1 MSFVKP
7 ALAPVSKPI
16 QSSPQEEVKPAEEP
30 IDEIEELDNE
40 PELERPRLSLPMQ
53 ESAEGSEE
61 GSLDI
66 SPPRPSIALDED
78 DYTMEFPRRDLAIRD
93 QEIISR
99 MGRDV
104 RMSDNF
110 EETQL
115 GSDSDAGEETGI
127 IDDDGFEDDTMI
139 SGGAFDRG

>member
-1 MSFVKP
+1 VKP
-7 ALAPVSKPI
+7 V
-16 QSSPQEEVKPAEEP
+16 EEP

-66 SPPRPSIALDED
+66 SPPRPSIALDDED
-78 DYTMEFPRRDLAIRD
+78 LTYDVTMEFPRRDMAIRD
-93 QEIISR
+93 QEIIST

-115 GSDSDAGEETGI
+115 GSDFDAGEETGI
-127 IDDDGFEDDTMI
+127 IGDDGFGDDTMI
-139 SGGAFDRG
+139 SGGEFERG